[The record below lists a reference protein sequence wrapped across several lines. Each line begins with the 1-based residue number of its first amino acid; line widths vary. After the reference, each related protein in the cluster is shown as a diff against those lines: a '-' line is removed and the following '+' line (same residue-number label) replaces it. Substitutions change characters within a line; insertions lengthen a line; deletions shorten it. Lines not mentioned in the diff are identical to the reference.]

1 MKSLSDALLNLAA
14 RVSAIEESARAAKGE
29 SQAMLEDRRRKVQD
43 ALDAQAREFEATVDK
58 VEGSVQHWWLETRG
72 AVERQVQT
80 VREDIARWRAERN
93 VEGAERAVKVA
104 EEGAAAAIEL
114 ANYTLNV
121 AEFAAVDA
129 ALARAEAKGLS
140 EGAATP

>member
-1 MKSLSDALLNLAA
+1 MKSLSDALLDLAA
-14 RVSAIEESARAAKGE
+14 RVSAIEESARAAKDE
-29 SQAMLEDRRRKVQD
+29 SQALLEDRRRRVQD
-43 ALDAQAREFEATVDK
+43 ALDAQVKEFEATVDK
-58 VEGSVQHWWLETRG
+58 AEGSVQHWWLETRS

-93 VEGAERAVKVA
+93 VDGAERAAKVA
-104 EEGAAAAIEL
+104 EEQAEAAIEL
-114 ANYTLNV
+114 ATYNLNV

-129 ALARAEAKGLS
+129 ALARAEAKSLS

>member
-1 MKSLSDALLNLAA
+1 MKSLSDALLDLAA
-14 RVSAIEESARAAKGE
+14 RVSAIEESARAAKDE

-43 ALDAQAREFEATVDK
+43 ALDAQAREFEARVDK
-58 VEGSVQHWWLETRG
+58 AEGSVQHWWHETRG

-80 VREDIARWRAERN
+80 IREEIARWRAERN
-93 VEGAERAVKVA
+93 VEGAERAAEVA
-104 EEGAAAAIEL
+104 EEEAEAAIEL
-114 ANYTLNV
+114 ATYSLNV

-129 ALARAEAKGLS
+129 ALARAEAKSLS